1 MYVHALFIVVVA
13 ATCGFLSLGAG
24 LYFARSMLRLIY
36 PELLER
42 PHVLP
47 TRYMAFWDR
56 ECLMPGGKEA
66 RSRFYVFTSIG
77 IGTLVVA
84 AGIAVQIERT
94 EPTPVGAESMPPH
107 EPALQPE
114 CADCVTPPALLENDS
129 NSD

>member
-1 MYVHALFIVVVA
+1 VYVHALFIVVVA

-47 TRYMAFWDR
+47 TRYMALWDR

-66 RSRFYVFTSIG
+66 RARFYIFTIIG
-77 IGTLVVA
+77 IGALVVA
-84 AGIAVQIERT
+84 AGIAAQIERT

-107 EPALQPE
+107 EPELQKDCE
-114 CADCVTPPALLENDS
+114 ECVTPPSLLDS
-129 NSD
+129 N